1 MRGLGRSFS
10 GEESIMRKLVRS
22 LFGPKQTSSR
32 ASSRMSG
39 RQEALPR
46 QIRIPI
52 VPPLAYVIGDIHGCL
67 DLYRS
72 LEDKIIEDAAGA
84 SALLILVGD
93 LIDRGPD
100 SAGVICHAMGPAPS
114 GMERITLMGNH
125 EQMMLSFLKSPRAQ
139 IRWLE
144 YGGQTTLTSYGIG
157 EAQMGNFSLP
167 EAELSERIQAQI
179 PAEQISWIKALPG
192 AVRLGD
198 RYFISHSGINAQ
210 KPLNAQSAGDLM
222 WTRGFTGPPPPGVTV
237 IHGHTPIETVD
248 LSGRYIDID
257 TGVYASGRLSAVRLT
272 PDEAPVLLEVC
283 QEPT

>member
-1 MRGLGRSFS
+1 
-10 GEESIMRKLVRS
+10 MRKLVRS
-22 LFGPKQTSSR
+22 LFGQKKTPSRSSAHR
-32 ASSRMSG
+32 PR
-39 RQEALPR
+39 RQEALPQ
-46 QIRIPI
+46 QIRIPV

-67 DLYRS
+67 DLYRG

-84 SALLILVGD
+84 PALLILVGD

-100 SAGVICHAMGPAPS
+100 SAGVITHAMGPAPS

-125 EQMMLSFLKSPRAQ
+125 EQMMLSFLKAPRAQ

-157 EAQMGNFSLP
+157 AAQMGNFSLP
-167 EAELSERIQAQI
+167 EAELSEKLQSQI
-179 PAEQISWIKALPG
+179 PAEHIAWIKALPG

-248 LSGRYIDID
+248 LSGPYIDID
-257 TGVYASGRLSAVRLT
+257 TGVYASDRLSAVRLT
-272 PDEAPVLLEVC
+272 PDEAPVLLEMRADSI
-283 QEPT
+283 